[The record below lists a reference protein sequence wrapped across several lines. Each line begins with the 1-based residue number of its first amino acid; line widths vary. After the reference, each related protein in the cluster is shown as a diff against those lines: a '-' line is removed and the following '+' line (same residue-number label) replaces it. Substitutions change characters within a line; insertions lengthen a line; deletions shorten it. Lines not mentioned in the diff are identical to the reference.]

1 MVPTSIPKEV
11 SEALEAS
18 RNMVQVMI
26 PPQVRAQMR
35 KYTNRLTLYL
45 TINEW
50 ENLQQK
56 HTVGD
61 EFKVRGFQ
69 GLMENLSLEG
79 EGISWVH
86 PQECFEKINETKPKK
101 ESKMN
106 VVIEEVFKDDKYGLV
121 KRMDAEFGKEIP
133 DTLQARIDLLRDK
146 KQYIAVLESREDER
160 KKEAEKA

>member
-1 MVPTSIPKEV
+1 MLSENFFTVKVTAINPHYDYQGNEYVRIEFGYRPPKIPTMVPTSIPKEV

-61 EFKVRGFQ
+61 EFKVI
-69 GLMENLSLEG
+69 L
-79 EGISWVH
+79 
-86 PQECFEKINETKPKK
+86 KING
-101 ESKMN
+101 S
-106 VVIEEVFKDDKYGLV
+106 IDLV
-121 KRMDAEFGKEIP
+121 KK
-133 DTLQARIDLLRDK
+133 
-146 KQYIAVLESREDER
+146 
-160 KKEAEKA
+160 

>member
-1 MVPTSIPKEV
+1 MLSENFFTVKVTAINPHYDYQGNEYVRIEFGYRPPKIPTMVPTSIPKEV

-26 PPQVRAQMR
+26 PPHVRAQMR

-61 EFKVRGFQ
+61 EFKII
-69 GLMENLSLEG
+69 L
-79 EGISWVH
+79 
-86 PQECFEKINETKPKK
+86 KING
-101 ESKMN
+101 S
-106 VVIEEVFKDDKYGLV
+106 IDLV
-121 KRMDAEFGKEIP
+121 KK
-133 DTLQARIDLLRDK
+133 
-146 KQYIAVLESREDER
+146 
-160 KKEAEKA
+160 